1 MFIEV
6 LQRGVESLLNS
17 REAMLS
23 NQSAGKDFL
32 TWWREDF
39 GPALIAT
46 RKALEPRIQ
55 QWRQIAL
62 AVNNALNDFIKE
74 HRENIELW
82 AQFARIYPQ
91 LEPYIDRIASGLNDP
106 DFEIANDVV
115 ELAHI
120 FSAIDLQK
128 DPSSASLLDVISGEA
143 FQNSLTD
150 FYSGMTL
157 DANRL
162 PLIKEALDLHN
173 SGKYA
178 GSICLLYGL
187 IEGVLTESFEKAN
200 YIIIN
205 QQRINPVKVDGSVN
219 NKSNLTG
226 LVPKLEHAINRQD
239 QLQSYY
245 SKIKTYELVAGDAEE
260 TIPKTRN
267 KILHGSDLEFNT
279 EKRSAQLILWL
290 YSTVLQVRVLGI

>member
-1 MFIEV
+1 M
-6 LQRGVESLLNS
+6 
-17 REAMLS
+17 S
-23 NQSAGKDFL
+23 NQSASEDFM

-46 RKALEPRIQ
+46 RKAIEPRIQ
-55 QWRQIAL
+55 QWRQTSL
-62 AVNNALNDFIKE
+62 DFNKVLNDFINE
-74 HRENIELW
+74 HRESIEVW
-82 AQFARIYPQ
+82 AQFAKNYPQ
-91 LEPYIDRIASGLNDP
+91 LKPYIDKVSSGLNDP
-106 DFEIANDVV
+106 DFQIANDVV

-128 DPSSASLLDVISGEA
+128 DPSSVSLLDVISGET
-143 FQNSLTD
+143 FQNSLINL
-150 FYSGMTL
+150 YSGMTL

-200 YIIIN
+200 YIIIS
-205 QQRINPVKVDGSVN
+205 QQKINPVKVDGSVN

-226 LVPKLEHAINRQD
+226 LVPKLEHAITRQD
-239 QLQSYY
+239 QLQLYY
-245 SKIKTYELVAGDAEE
+245 SRIKTYELVAGHAEE

-267 KILHGSDLEFNT
+267 KILHGSDLGFNT

>member
-1 MFIEV
+1 
-6 LQRGVESLLNS
+6 
-17 REAMLS
+17 LS
-23 NQSAGKDFL
+23 NQSEGKDFL
-32 TWWREDF
+32 TWWKEDF
-39 GPALIAT
+39 GPALMAT
-46 RKALEPRIQ
+46 RKALEPHIQ
-55 QWRQIAL
+55 QWHQIAL
-62 AVNNALNDFIKE
+62 AVNKALNEFVEE
-74 HRENIELW
+74 HRESIELW
-82 AQFARIYPQ
+82 AQFAKVYPQ
-91 LEPYIDRIASGLNDP
+91 LEPYIDNISSGLDDP
-106 DFEIANDVV
+106 DFEIANDVI

-120 FSAIDLQK
+120 FAAIDLQK
-128 DPSSASLLDVISGEA
+128 DPSAASLLDVISSEA
-143 FQNSLTD
+143 FQNSLID
-150 FYSGMTL
+150 FYSSMSL
-157 DANRL
+157 DADRL

-178 GSICLLYGL
+178 GSICLLYGQ

-205 QQRINPVKVDGSVN
+205 QKKINPIKVDGSVN

-226 LVPKLEHAINRQD
+226 LVPKLEHAITRQD

-267 KILHGSDLEFNT
+267 KILHGSDLGFNT

>member
-1 MFIEV
+1 
-6 LQRGVESLLNS
+6 
-17 REAMLS
+17 MLS
-23 NQSAGKDFL
+23 NQSEGKDFL
-32 TWWREDF
+32 TWWKEDF
-39 GPALIAT
+39 EPALMAT
-46 RKALEPRIQ
+46 RKALEPHIQ

-62 AVNNALNDFIKE
+62 AVNKALNEFVEE
-74 HRENIELW
+74 HRESIELW
-82 AQFARIYPQ
+82 SQFAKIYPQ
-91 LEPYIDRIASGLNDP
+91 LEPYINNISSGLNDP
-106 DFEIANDVV
+106 DFEIANDVI

-120 FSAIDLQK
+120 FAAIDLQK
-128 DPSSASLLDVISGEA
+128 DPSAASILDVISSEA
-143 FQNSLTD
+143 FQNSLID
-150 FYSGMTL
+150 FYCSMSL
-157 DANRL
+157 DADRL

-173 SGKYA
+173 SEKYA
-178 GSICLLYGL
+178 GSICLLYGQ

-205 QQRINPVKVDGSVN
+205 QKKINPVKMDGSVN

-226 LVPKLEHAINRQD
+226 LVPKLEHAITRQD

-267 KILHGSDLEFNT
+267 KILHGGDLGFNT

-290 YSTVLQVRVLGI
+290 YSTILQVRVLGI

>member
-1 MFIEV
+1 
-6 LQRGVESLLNS
+6 
-17 REAMLS
+17 LS
-23 NQSAGKDFL
+23 NQSEGKDFL
-32 TWWREDF
+32 TWWKEDF
-39 GPALIAT
+39 GPALMAT
-46 RKALEPRIQ
+46 RKALEPHIQ

-62 AVNNALNDFIKE
+62 AVNKALKEFVEE
-74 HRENIELW
+74 HRESIELW
-82 AQFARIYPQ
+82 AQFAKIYPQ
-91 LEPYIDRIASGLNDP
+91 LKPYVHNIFSGLNDP
-106 DFEIANDVV
+106 DFEIANDVI

-120 FSAIDLQK
+120 FAAIDLQK
-128 DPSSASLLDVISGEA
+128 DPSAASILDVISSEA
-143 FQNSLTD
+143 FQNSLID
-150 FYSGMTL
+150 FYSGMSL
-157 DANRL
+157 DADRL

-173 SGKYA
+173 SEKYA
-178 GSICLLYGL
+178 GSICLLYGQ

-205 QQRINPVKVDGSVN
+205 QKKINPVKMDGSVN

-226 LVPKLEHAINRQD
+226 LVPKLEHAITRQD

-267 KILHGSDLEFNT
+267 KILHGGDLGFNT

-290 YSTVLQVRVLGI
+290 YSTILQVRVLGI

>member
-1 MFIEV
+1 
-6 LQRGVESLLNS
+6 
-17 REAMLS
+17 MLS
-23 NQSAGKDFL
+23 NQSEGKDFL

-39 GPALIAT
+39 GPALVAT
-46 RKALEPRIQ
+46 RKALEPCIQ

-62 AVNNALNDFIKE
+62 AVNEALNEFIEE

-82 AQFARIYPQ
+82 AQFAKTYPQ
-91 LEPYIDRIASGLNDP
+91 LEPYIDNISSGLNDP
-106 DFEIANDVV
+106 DFKIANDVI

-128 DPSSASLLDVISGEA
+128 DPSAASLLDVISSEA
-143 FQNSLTD
+143 FHNSLID
-150 FYSGMTL
+150 FYNSMTL

-178 GSICLLYGL
+178 GSICLLYSL

-205 QQRINPVKVDGSVN
+205 QKKINPVNVDGSVN
-219 NKSNLTG
+219 NSSNLTG
-226 LVPKLEHAINRQD
+226 LVPKLEHAITRQD

-245 SKIKTYELVAGDAEE
+245 SEIKTYKLVAGDAEE

-267 KILHGSDLEFNT
+267 KILHGSDLGFNT

-290 YSTVLQVRVLGI
+290 YSTILQVRVLGI

>member
-1 MFIEV
+1 
-6 LQRGVESLLNS
+6 
-17 REAMLS
+17 MLS
-23 NQSAGKDFL
+23 NQSEGKDFL
-32 TWWREDF
+32 TWWKEDF
-39 GPALIAT
+39 EPALMAT
-46 RKALEPRIQ
+46 RKALEPHIQ

-62 AVNNALNDFIKE
+62 AVNKALNEFVEE
-74 HRENIELW
+74 HRESIELW
-82 AQFARIYPQ
+82 TQFAKIYPQ
-91 LEPYIDRIASGLNDP
+91 LEPYINNISSGLNDP
-106 DFEIANDVV
+106 DFEIANDVI

-120 FSAIDLQK
+120 FAAIDLQK
-128 DPSSASLLDVISGEA
+128 DPSAASILDVISSEA
-143 FQNSLTD
+143 FQNSLID
-150 FYSGMTL
+150 FYSSMSL
-157 DANRL
+157 DADRL

-173 SGKYA
+173 SEKYA
-178 GSICLLYGL
+178 GSICLLYGQ

-205 QQRINPVKVDGSVN
+205 QKKINPVKIDGSVN

-226 LVPKLEHAINRQD
+226 LVPKLEHAITRQD

-267 KILHGSDLEFNT
+267 KILHGGDLGFNT

-290 YSTVLQVRVLGI
+290 YSTILQVRVLGI

>member
-1 MFIEV
+1 
-6 LQRGVESLLNS
+6 
-17 REAMLS
+17 MLS
-23 NQSAGKDFL
+23 NQPEGKDFL
-32 TWWREDF
+32 TWWKEDF
-39 GPALIAT
+39 GPALMAT
-46 RKALEPRIQ
+46 RKALEPHIQ

-62 AVNNALNDFIKE
+62 AVNKAFNEFVEE
-74 HRENIELW
+74 HRESIELW
-82 AQFARIYPQ
+82 AQFAKIYPQ
-91 LEPYIDRIASGLNDP
+91 LEPYIDSISSGLNDP
-106 DFEIANDVV
+106 DFEIANDVI

-120 FSAIDLQK
+120 FAAIDLQK
-128 DPSSASLLDVISGEA
+128 DPSAASLLDVISSEA
-143 FQNSLTD
+143 FQNSLID
-150 FYSGMTL
+150 FYSSMSL
-157 DANRL
+157 DTDRL

-173 SGKYA
+173 SEKYA
-178 GSICLLYGL
+178 GSICLLYGQ

-205 QQRINPVKVDGSVN
+205 QKKINPIKMDGSVN

-226 LVPKLEHAINRQD
+226 LVPKLEHAIARQD

-267 KILHGSDLEFNT
+267 KILHGSDLVFNT

-290 YSTVLQVRVLGI
+290 YSTILQVRVLGI

>member
-1 MFIEV
+1 M
-6 LQRGVESLLNS
+6 
-17 REAMLS
+17 S
-23 NQSAGKDFL
+23 NQSEGKDFL
-32 TWWREDF
+32 TWWKEEF
-39 GPALIAT
+39 EPALMAT
-46 RKALEPRIQ
+46 RKALEPHIQ

-62 AVNNALNDFIKE
+62 AVNKALNEFVEE
-74 HRENIELW
+74 HRESIELW
-82 AQFARIYPQ
+82 TQFAKIYPK
-91 LEPYIDRIASGLNDP
+91 LEPYINTISSGLNDP
-106 DFEIANDVV
+106 DFEIANDVI

-120 FSAIDLQK
+120 FAAIDLQK
-128 DPSSASLLDVISGEA
+128 DPSAASLLDVISSEE
-143 FQNSLTD
+143 FQNSLID
-150 FYSGMTL
+150 FYSSMSL
-157 DANRL
+157 DVDRL

-173 SGKYA
+173 SEKYA
-178 GSICLLYGL
+178 GSICLLYGQ

-205 QQRINPVKVDGSVN
+205 QKKINPVKVDGSVN

-226 LVPKLEHAINRQD
+226 LVPKLEHAITRQD

-267 KILHGSDLEFNT
+267 KILHGSDLGFNT

-290 YSTVLQVRVLGI
+290 YSTILQVRVLGI